1 MSKLTFINRCSSTI
15 TKLILKRVFTIHEDA
30 VRTIPGNLV
39 TIMRTFLTAQSKQAL
54 MRVVHQRLVAKT
66 RFLRKVATKMN

>member
-15 TKLILKRVFTIHEDA
+15 TKLILKRVFTIHED
-30 VRTIPGNLV
+30 VIRTIPGNLV

-54 MRVVHQRLVAKT
+54 MRVALQKLVAKT
-66 RFLRKVATKMN
+66 RFLRKAATKMS